1 MLDFLRP
8 ILVDVLKAVA
18 PLVGVICV
26 LQATLVGAPL
36 PAFLQFLAGAL
47 LVVLGMTLLFAG
59 VDVGLLPMGRYVG
72 AALPGK
78 GSLALILAV
87 AFGIGFLTTL
97 AEPDVLV
104 LTEQVAAAS
113 QNAPGSRTLGYL
125 IATGVGSFVALGV
138 LRIVFGWSM
147 TALLAL
153 TYSVI
158 VVATF
163 VAPAPF
169 VPLAHDAG
177 SVTTGVLTA
186 PVVLALAAGLTS
198 VLGRRSNV
206 SDGFGLLG
214 LASAGPIIVILLMA
228 IALR

>member
-1 MLDFLRP
+1 MLDFFRP

-18 PLVGVICV
+18 PLIGVTCV

-36 PAFLQFLAGAL
+36 PVFLQFLAGAL

-78 GSLALILAV
+78 GSLALIVAV

-104 LTEQVAAAS
+104 LTERVAAAS
-113 QNAPGSRTLGYL
+113 HNAPRSRTLGYL
-125 IATGVGSFVALGV
+125 IASGVGSFVAIGV

-158 VVATF
+158 VVASF
-163 VAPAPF
+163 MAPAPF
-169 VPLAHDAG
+169 VPLAYDAG
-177 SVTTGVLTA
+177 ST
-186 PVVLALAAGLTS
+186 
-198 VLGRRSNV
+198 RSC
-206 SDGFGLLG
+206 
-214 LASAGPIIVILLMA
+214 GPRNSTPRA
-228 IALR
+228 KA